1 MINHDEWWFIM
12 ISNPVGIT
20 STRFL
25 FDSVWLCISVPQNM
39 RYVRTCWRN
48 NIYQHLMVSP
58 WVVQSFFEIRDAK
71 TTSKRGWW
79 LSDSNHLPKH
89 PGQLPELG
97 DKNTACKSSNPQSQN
112 RHVFFIVFFF
122 KYTLI
127 IETDFRNP
135 ITSHHSHLSF
145 CHCCSR
151 FSSFKQQLGIT
162 SNTEVRIWSC
172 TACQKDGRWSPPEA
186 VAMDRIARF
195 S

>member
-1 MINHDEWWFIM
+1 MLEE
-12 ISNPVGIT
+12 
-20 STRFL
+20 
-25 FDSVWLCISVPQNM
+25 
-39 RYVRTCWRN
+39 
-48 NIYQHLMVSP
+48 QHLSTSHG
-58 WVVQSFFEIRDAK
+58 QSLGGTKFLWN
-71 TTSKRGWW
+71 KRRQNDEQTR
-79 LSDSNHLPKH
+79 LMAFRLQSSPKH
-89 PGQLPELG
+89 PGQLPEFG

-151 FSSFKQQLGIT
+151 ISSFKQQLGIT